1 MAVIKSLDDQTPLY
15 LWPPNNANGP
25 LTIDPFLRK
34 ALLDSVIDLVSFS
47 NGVAMSG
54 STSHMM
60 TIKLTGNLA
69 YNGSGEFSGLSG
81 IIESE
86 SVRDDSGPANYE
98 MSGLNLS
105 VYDYLNTSTW
115 DSVLAGND
123 VVYGT
128 SIRDEISS
136 GAGFD
141 TIFGGAGSDSILGG
155 MNGDEIH
162 GGADGDNIRG
172 GNGHDKLFG
181 DEGEDALY
189 GAKGADT
196 LTGGAG
202 ADRFIFSAPVDGQI
216 NVDTITDFEM
226 GVDWIELSPNVFTA
240 LGRPQRTMSLND
252 RSADAGIGRLSY
264 ESATGKLSYDA
275 DGAGS
280 APAQVFAVI
289 GVDSHPTSL
298 ASIYFFYGENF
309 T

>member
-1 MAVIKSLDDQTPLY
+1 MAVIKSLDDQVPIY

-69 YNGSGEFSGLSG
+69 YDGSGEFSGLTG
-81 IIESE
+81 MIQSE

-105 VYDYLNTSTW
+105 VHDYLNVVTW
-115 DSVLAGND
+115 DSVLSGND

-128 SIRDEISS
+128 SVRDEISS

-141 TIFGGAGSDSILGG
+141 TIYGGGGTDYILGG
-155 MNGDEIH
+155 LNGDEIH

-181 DEGEDALY
+181 DEGEDYLY

-202 ADRFIFSAPVDGQI
+202 ADRFIFSAPVDGVI
-216 NVDTITDFEM
+216 NIDTITDFEI
-226 GVDWIELSPNVFTA
+226 GVDRFVLSPNVFTA
-240 LGRPQRTMSLND
+240 LGRPQRWTSLD
-252 RSADAGIGRLSY
+252 DHTIDAGIGRLSY
-264 ESATGKLSYDA
+264 ESATGKLAYDA

-280 APAQVFAVI
+280 APALVFAI
-289 GVDSHPTSL
+289 LGVGSHPSSL
-298 ASIYFFYGENF
+298 ASASFFFGE
-309 T
+309 